1 MSRQVAGQGTKPHKW
16 RGRWRAALTIG
27 YDRDGKQLREWVYAA
42 TRGECQD
49 KLDKLKEARNTGIIL
64 DERITLGQW
73 LDEWLSGQRLRIKA
87 RTVDLYE
94 RDVNLL
100 GRRVKSKQL
109 RKITARDLER
119 EIQHVATAVSADAA
133 NKVRATLRAALEDA
147 AYKDLISV
155 NPAKRVRRVEHEP
168 KAVKVWTA
176 EQVLKFTRFT
186 AQGRPLETRPGEFE
200 ACHLH
205 AFFYLA
211 LTTGAR
217 SGELIALTWDDI
229 QGDELHITKTVTGA
243 GENRTVGPPKSK
255 AGRRVNQLPV
265 DTLAALHAHRER
277 LATLGLESAGL
288 VFPAESGLMLD
299 SSNVGRAL
307 KTWARLAGIRKDHW
321 LTPHELRHTYASMAI
336 SAGMTPV
343 DLARQIGHADPGF
356 TLKRYAHFFERAT
369 RQAAPSLE
377 ALTGAVDNSP
387 VEAVR
392 DAGSGIRS
400 GIPGESGN

>member
-1 MSRQVAGQGTKPHKW
+1 MNGQGTKPHKW
-16 RGRWRAALTIG
+16 RGRWRAALTVG
-27 YDRDGKQLREWVYAA
+27 YDRDGKQLREWVYGA
-42 TRGECQD
+42 TRGECQE
-49 KLDKLKEARNTGIIL
+49 KLDKLKEDRNTGIIL

-73 LDEWLSGQRLRIKA
+73 LDEWLNGQKLRIKP
-87 RTVDLYE
+87 RTVEIYR
-94 RDVNLL
+94 RDITLL
-100 GRRVKSKQL
+100 GNRVKGKQL
-109 RKITARDLER
+109 RKVTARDLER
-119 EIQHVATAVSADAA
+119 EIQHVAAAVSADAA
-133 NKVRATLRAALEDA
+133 NKVRATLRTALEDA
-147 AYKDLISV
+147 AFKDLISV
-155 NPAKRVRRVEHEP
+155 NPAKRVRRVEHET

-176 EQVLKFTRFT
+176 AQVLQFTRFT

-229 QGDELHITKTVTGA
+229 QGDELHITKTVTGS
-243 GENRTVGPPKSK
+243 GGNRTVGPPKSK
-255 AGRRVNQLPV
+255 AGRRVNQLPA
-265 DTLAALHAHRER
+265 DALAALQAHRER

-307 KTWARLAGIRKDHW
+307 KTWARLAGIHKDHW

-336 SAGMTPV
+336 ASGMTPV

-377 ALTGAVDNSP
+377 TLTGAVDNSTA
-387 VEAVR
+387 ESVR
-392 DAGSGIRS
+392 EAGSGIRS
-400 GIPGESGN
+400 GISAETVN